1 MQDTLTHRQLRSL
14 IHVANVINSTLD
26 IDTIFDSILNEAI
39 SAVDACGGGSIWVFD
54 KHQNRLIAKSAQG
67 LFYPHIFKSIKLLS
81 GESMTGMTFA
91 QKKCLVFRNELE
103 IKQALSTLT
112 PLNRDLLDRSIRN
125 NIHFTSVISSP
136 ILLKGE
142 CIGVITLDSFEQ
154 SLHFQQEDINLLEAI
169 GHQAAIALEKSSLYR
184 EKEKTVRKLSRSIET
199 HRNLANLVVNGEGIQ
214 SIMHYIHK
222 KIGQHI
228 FLFDD
233 IGELIGSAC
242 LSSFT
247 EEMTDYFMQYA
258 KQIIPSL
265 ENSRTVSD
273 ITLDNENFQLV
284 VLLLGSKLKSLG
296 VLMILS
302 KQKMSELDISALEH
316 ASTILS
322 LELVKEQAIIET
334 QQRLRGEFVTKLFT
348 GQIDEALIVKAKN
361 LNFDSN
367 RNYVAFIINVEE
379 RSKVKKVVTDSAIKN
394 LLHMTNKLFLE
405 RNLQGM
411 AVMNENQIVALLSY
425 QSKLSSSSIV
435 AEVKKLAK
443 NLQDRIQIKYREI
456 DISIGIGRMKPG
468 LLSAHESFK
477 EAIKCIK
484 FLKNYHFE
492 HPILCYTDLGVQRF
506 ILQNSEEELIDF
518 IQEVLGP
525 LIQYEQSRKGELL
538 STLIVYLDQNQ
549 NIKKTA
555 DFLHIHTNTLSYRLK
570 RIEEIL
576 LTDLNDSQPLFNIHL
591 AISIYQYI
599 KDKDTLQKYNS

>member
-1 MQDTLTHRQLRSL
+1 MLP
-14 IHVANVINSTLD
+14 NVINSTLD

-54 KHQNRLIAKSAQG
+54 KKQNRLIAKSAQG
-67 LFYPHIFKSIKLLS
+67 LFYPHIFKSIKLLR

-103 IKQALSTLT
+103 IKQALTTLT
-112 PLNRDLLDRSIRN
+112 PINRDLLDRSIRN

-154 SLHFQQEDINLLEAI
+154 SLHFQQEDIHLLEAI

-199 HRNLANLVVNGEGIQ
+199 HRNLADLVVNGEGIQ
-214 SIMHYIHK
+214 SIMHYIHQ

-242 LSSFT
+242 LSTFT
-247 EEMTDYFMQYA
+247 EDMTEYIKQYG

-273 ITLDNENFQLV
+273 ITLDNKKVQLV

-302 KQKMSELDISALEH
+302 EKEMSELDISALEH
-316 ASTILS
+316 ACTILS

-348 GQIDEALIVKAKN
+348 GQIDEALILKAKN
-361 LNFDSN
+361 LNFDPN
-367 RNYVAFIINVEE
+367 RNYVAFIINVED
-379 RSKVKKVVTDSAIKN
+379 RSNVKKVDDSALTN

-411 AVMNENQIVALLSY
+411 AVMNENQIVTLLSY
-425 QSKLSSSSIV
+425 QSKFSSSSIV
-435 AEVKKLAK
+435 VEVKKLAK
-443 NLQDRIQIKYREI
+443 TLQDRIQIKYREI
-456 DISIGIGRMKPG
+456 DISIGIGRMKSG

-492 HPILCYTDLGVQRF
+492 HHILCYTDLGVHRF

-518 IQEVLGP
+518 IEEVLGP
-525 LIQYEQSRKGELL
+525 LIKYEQSRKGDLL
-538 STLIVYLDQNQ
+538 SSLIVYFEQNQ

-555 DFLHIHTNTLSYRLK
+555 DSLHIHTNTLNYRLK

-576 LTDLNDSQPLFNIHL
+576 MIDFTDSQQLFNIQL
-591 AISIYQYI
+591 ASNIYQYI
-599 KDKDTLQKYNS
+599 KKKETLP